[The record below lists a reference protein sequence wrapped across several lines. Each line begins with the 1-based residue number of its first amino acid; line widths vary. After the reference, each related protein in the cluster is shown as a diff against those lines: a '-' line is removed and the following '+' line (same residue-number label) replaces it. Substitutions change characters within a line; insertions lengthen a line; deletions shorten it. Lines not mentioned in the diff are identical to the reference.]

1 MSEYIINPSWF
12 YWASVLNSVR
22 VAFFVISVVG
32 LIVGAVMTI
41 LYVSDEGD
49 FGYLAKKKWFWVLWS
64 VGIFLFIVALF
75 MPSKE
80 VMIQMM
86 VARYLTHEN
95 IAYSVETIKEIA
107 DYILQA
113 VGK

>member
-12 YWASVLNSVR
+12 YWASVIHALR
-22 VAFFVISVVG
+22 VTLLVVG
-32 LIVGAVMTI
+32 IVGSLLTGVVTAVAAGDFEWDELKKHKLYWVCLIV
-41 LYVSDEGD
+41 S
-49 FGYLAKKKWFWVLWS
+49 VLML
-64 VGIFLFIVALF
+64 VCGIFA
-75 MPSKE
+75 PSKE
-80 VMIQMM
+80 VMMQMM
-86 VARYLTHEN
+86 VARFLTHEN

>member
-12 YWASVLNSVR
+12 YWLSVFQGIKIMLLIAGASG
-22 VAFFVISVVG
+22 AIIWGIITG
-32 LIVGAVMTI
+32 LILGDPEWDELKKSKLYWAGWIASLLALVCWIFAPSKDVMT
-41 LYVSDEGD
+41 
-49 FGYLAKKKWFWVLWS
+49 
-64 VGIFLFIVALF
+64 
-75 MPSKE
+75 
-80 VMIQMM
+80 QML
-86 VARYLTHEN
+86 VARFMTHEN

>member
-12 YWASVLNSVR
+12 YWASV
-22 VAFFVISVVG
+22 FEG
-32 LIVGAVMTI
+32 LKIMLLIAGGVGALSLGIGTGFALGDYGWNNLKKHK
-41 LYVSDEGD
+41 LYWIGWIASL
-49 FGYLAKKKWFWVLWS
+49 LALA
-64 VGIFLFIVALF
+64 GGLFA
-75 MPSKE
+75 PSKE
-80 VMIQMM
+80 VMMQMM
-86 VARYLTHEN
+86 VARFLTHEN